1 MRARRARREDAAG
14 SGRDGDRGGR
24 DDAATADAAAAREDD
39 DDDVGLFRE
48 WRRAMTAPREDQEA
62 FGCARVALLA
72 TLPVPPR
79 PPTPARPPPRV
90 LPRDDAARRC
100 LQPKKR
106 LRDLTVIFQ
115 FRPSSSSS
123 ASSSSSST
131 RARDDARSPPSLSV
145 HPFIHRV
152 RLSSPQAMA
161 RAPDRAA
168 DRGRPRRVGPHL
180 HTVRVRDGPLAAPVH
195 AGHAQVRSIETFFT
209 HRSVSTFDRV
219 GPFQLTG
226 ELFLYGTT
234 LLRLQQNFLTCFV
247 VNVVAL
253 SLPLLRARAGI
264 APATRPALVR
274 ATYVVF
280 ACTMTGLIAHVGT
293 TITRPV
299 PIKYRY
305 CFNAYVALFTQASET
320 GDRPLPAPRA
330 SVSRGASL
338 RSFASSIRASAVS
351 CALGFDVRSTAA
363 ARD

>member
-1 MRARRARREDAAG
+1 M
-14 SGRDGDRGGR
+14 
-24 DDAATADAAAAREDD
+24 
-39 DDDVGLFRE
+39 
-48 WRRAMTAPREDQEA
+48 
-62 FGCARVALLA
+62 
-72 TLPVPPR
+72 
-79 PPTPARPPPRV
+79 
-90 LPRDDAARRC
+90 
-100 LQPKKR
+100 
-106 LRDLTVIFQ
+106 
-115 FRPSSSSS
+115 
-123 ASSSSSST
+123 
-131 RARDDARSPPSLSV
+131 
-145 HPFIHRV
+145 
-152 RLSSPQAMA
+152 
-161 RAPDRAA
+161 
-168 DRGRPRRVGPHL
+168 
-180 HTVRVRDGPLAAPVH
+180 
-195 AGHAQVRSIETFFT
+195 VRSIEKFFT

-234 LLRLQQNFLTCFV
+234 LVRLQQNFLTCFV

-280 ACTMTGLIAHVGT
+280 ACTMTGLLAHVVT

>member
-62 FGCARVALLA
+62 FGRARAITRVRPRLSPSIHSSIAS
-72 TLPVPPR
+72 VSPPR
-79 PPTPARPPPRV
+79 RRWRAHPT
-90 LPRDDAARRC
+90 ARRMEDVHGA
-100 LQPKKR
+100 LV
-106 LRDLTVIFQ
+106 LIFILFAFVMDLW
-115 FRPSSSSS
+115 R
-123 ASSSSSST
+123 
-131 RARDDARSPPSLSV
+131 
-145 HPFIHRV
+145 HPFTRV
-152 RLSSPQAMA
+152 
-161 RAPDRAA
+161 
-168 DRGRPRRVGPHL
+168 
-180 HTVRVRDGPLAAPVH
+180 T
-195 AGHAQVRSIETFFT
+195 
-209 HRSVSTFDRV
+209 
-219 GPFQLTG
+219 
-226 ELFLYGTT
+226 
-234 LLRLQQNFLTCFV
+234 LRLQQNFLTCFV

-305 CFNAYVALFTQASET
+305 CFNAYVALFTQLAWDTPRLPRNASASMSMPRIVATIPTFMARVGIYIRWNGRGPYRCNLLGVCSGTPGPNHLGFPTTWLGCLSDVSVTAFVMTLAEAKLALSWRLWRRQVRRQEDAASASASECHR
-320 GDRPLPAPRA
+320 GGGGGA
-330 SVSRGASL
+330 RGAN
-338 RSFASSIRASAVS
+338 
-351 CALGFDVRSTAA
+351 
-363 ARD
+363 